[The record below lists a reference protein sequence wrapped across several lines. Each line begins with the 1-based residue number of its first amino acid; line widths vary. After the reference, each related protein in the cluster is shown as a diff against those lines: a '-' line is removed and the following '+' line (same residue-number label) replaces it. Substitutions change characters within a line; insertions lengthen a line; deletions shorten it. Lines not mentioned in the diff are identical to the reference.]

1 MSTFPFKK
9 AAFAVTA
16 AGVLFVTGCSAPAAS
31 SPASTSA
38 AASESP
44 SAVASPAATNDSGM
58 PASAMAAPGATM
70 DPIPGGGSAA
80 SPAEDPWPLH
90 VDATTVK
97 AGNSIRVYGETLT
110 PGSVVKI
117 HGAQQM
123 AMPSYDAATD
133 TYTQVG
139 EEVILT
145 DIVSAT
151 VGPDGKYDTKLLIPA
166 GTPPQLL
173 NIVLIDANGGGNL
186 VQTTVE

>member
-16 AGVLFVTGCSAPAAS
+16 AGVLFVTGCSAPTAS

-38 AASESP
+38 TASESP
-44 SAVASPAATNDSGM
+44 SAVASPSATNDSGM
-58 PASAMAAPGATM
+58 PASAMAA
-70 DPIPGGGSAA
+70 PGGGSAA